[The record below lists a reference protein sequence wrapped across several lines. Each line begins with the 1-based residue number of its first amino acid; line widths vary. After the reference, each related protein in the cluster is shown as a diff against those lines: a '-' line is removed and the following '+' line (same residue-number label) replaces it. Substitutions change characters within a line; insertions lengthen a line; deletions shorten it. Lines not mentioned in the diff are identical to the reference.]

1 MPHSKEQAINPLKTI
16 TALLIVPLEL
26 LIGAAVAKLP
36 TSQLI
41 KVLLSTLVFLAGFI
55 VAISL
60 YHDVLAAEWQI
71 FKRRWFIKL
80 LLAVGGVIVSYA
92 ILAGARFVLTST
104 GLAAST
110 NSADLLSIQSA
121 TVGLVGSLTVLM
133 APFSEEII
141 FRHVLFY
148 QWKNRGIFTWLMFI
162 ISSVLFGLAHWNNF
176 DGNVIAMIPYMLVG
190 AWYALIYFFSKNIWQ
205 NILTHFLFDVIQ
217 FLGALLVFVVALV
230 TGQ

>member
-41 KVLLSTLVFLAGFI
+41 KVSLSTLVFLAGFI

-162 ISSVLFGLAHWNNF
+162 ISSVLFGLAHWNK
-176 DGNVIAMIPYMLVG
+176 L
-190 AWYALIYFFSKNIWQ
+190 
-205 NILTHFLFDVIQ
+205 
-217 FLGALLVFVVALV
+217 
-230 TGQ
+230 